1 MLDFYTAFHLFSVFR
16 KKVLLMRFLYTLL
29 LLFIFTSSDL
39 LAQKRKLKGN
49 SYAKISKRIERQLL
63 NNARKDIEYNDYA
76 IAIKNYTELLQNDSV
91 NPRYHYAMGLTLYLN
106 FQQPKSVP
114 YLERAIRY
122 SKDTIGDAY
131 FFLANS
137 YHLSGNYEMAEK
149 NYNIYLSLLIRKGSF
164 LPKTENTNLVSDIT
178 HRIEMCENGKKRLA
192 SSVITPLLKKGK
204 KIVITDMGKNINS
217 RFDDYD
223 AVFTGNDS
231 TIFFTSRRED
241 VIGGRI
247 DYDEKYYED
256 IYFSK
261 LTKNGW
267 LPSENIG
274 SPINTRKHE
283 AVISI
288 SSDGKRIYFYKGV
301 NQGTFY
307 YSDLVQEGTHVVRKG
322 GDSLETAPV
331 DMNGAVYRVQL
342 GAYSKKSSSFQN
354 AGDSIELKIEGV
366 LYKYMIGSFTA
377 LEDAHKKRDE
387 FLKKG
392 YSDAFVV
399 AYKDNKRVPLSSE
412 RVPFPEERTAGK
424 KWTPTSTSE
433 EINLSKN
440 ENNECWSHQK
450 DLLPQSEINKKSWET
465 SLFGFA

>member
-256 IYFSK
+256 IYCSK
-261 LTKNGW
+261 LNKDGW
-267 LPSENIG
+267 SLSENIG

-307 YSDLVQEGTHVVRKG
+307 YSDLVQEGKHVVRRDSFGVASVDTKG
-322 GDSLETAPV
+322 AI
-331 DMNGAVYRVQL
+331 YRIQL
-342 GAYSKKSSSFQN
+342 GAYSKKSSLFEN
-354 AGDSIELKIEGV
+354 AGDSIELKIENG
-366 LYKYMIGSFTA
+366 LYKYMSGSFTS
-377 LEDAHKKRDE
+377 LEEAHKKRDE

-392 YSDAFVV
+392 Y
-399 AYKDNKRVPLSSE
+399 KD
-412 RVPFPEERTAGK
+412 
-424 KWTPTSTSE
+424 
-433 EINLSKN
+433 
-440 ENNECWSHQK
+440 
-450 DLLPQSEINKKSWET
+450 
-465 SLFGFA
+465 